1 MPPPPDG
8 PARGRVMNV
17 RSAGSATVVTAACL
31 VALALAL
38 VLRAQRIPAPD
49 PAIAMQNASAV
60 AAGVNPNTAP
70 AAELTV
76 LPGIGPGRAKAI
88 VAFREANRDPA
99 GPGEPVFHR
108 PEDLQKVSGIGPKTV
123 EKLRPWLTFDD

>member
-1 MPPPPDG
+1 MSPAPDG
-8 PARGRVMNV
+8 PAAGRLIGA
-17 RSAGSATVVTAACL
+17 RSAASATVVTAACL

-49 PAIAMQNASAV
+49 PAIALQNASAIV
-60 AAGVNPNTAP
+60 TGVNPNTAP

-88 VAFREANRDPA
+88 VAFREANRDTA
-99 GPGEPVFHR
+99 GPGEPVFKR
-108 PEDLQKVSGIGPKTV
+108 PDDLRKVSGIGPKTV